1 MAMSDRQREE
11 GMFPFPSSP
20 RNRGTRK
27 SGKKLDSQ
35 YRLDDLGMTPSGKK
49 VCSPFRHPLE
59 IGEPENRAKNWIPN
73 IARAIWE

>member
-35 YRLDDLGMTPSGKK
+35 YRLDDLGMTPTRML
-49 VCSPFRHPLE
+49 VCRVAMD
-59 IGEPENRAKNWIPN
+59 G
-73 IARAIWE
+73 